1 MPHPI
6 VFFLGGG
13 CCGAGVVCCG
23 FVVGFVYRSLLC
35 RDDSVGVGMSVWG
48 KVLFVVVC
56 CGLLWG
62 LFIDPSF
69 VGMTAWGKG

>member
-1 MPHPI
+1 VFLWLFLIGMPHPI

-35 RDDSVGVGMSVWG
+35 RDDSVGEGMRGCG
-48 KVLFVVVC
+48 KRGGVFVAFLYVIIL
-56 CGLLWG
+56 G
-62 LFIDPSF
+62 
-69 VGMTAWGKG
+69 A